1 MWALPLFCTALH
13 KPLFQNPRSLLRPL
27 AAQVASTDSPAAAAD
42 LENSDVSDDETSRAG
57 GGRHQRRDGERERE
71 REEQTSSSSNKS
83 LARSLYLGAC
93 NPPSSSSTS
102 LRCSDCISFC
112 DEGRAG
118 ESIRATVRTLP
129 PNGKVPSPHH
139 RYCLSD
145 ACPPLT

>member
-1 MWALPLFCTALH
+1 MNNMWALPLFCTALH

-42 LENSDVSDDETSRAG
+42 LENSDVSDDETSGRRRRRE
-57 GGRHQRRDGERERE
+57 GGRRRQRRDGE

-139 RYCLSD
+139 RHC
-145 ACPPLT
+145 